1 MTTRGLTAA
10 GIAGGMM
17 ALALA
22 MPRPL
27 GEPAW
32 TPPEESPVAGEK
44 ALRPGAPSAGWR
56 RSVEAQLDARAVGL
70 SPEGRVRLAEAILE
84 ESERNWVDPLL
95 VLAMIEVE
103 SGWDLGA
110 ESRRGARGLMQ
121 MRLATF
127 HREAARS
134 GLAGKD
140 PYDPALNVR
149 AGVRYYR
156 RLLDAFGGQEKAL
169 MAYNA
174 GPARIRAYLRSGGVP
189 DRLRAYPRR
198 VRREVVRLR
207 GALGMAV
214 EPAVAARGPLKAE
227 AKTRQP

>member
-1 MTTRGLTAA
+1 MARGLKAA

-32 TPPEESPVAGEK
+32 TPPGESGTAGE
-44 ALRPGAPSAGWR
+44 AAMRFGAPQAGWR
-56 RSVEAQLDARAVGL
+56 RFVESQLDARAVGL
-70 SPEGRVRLAEAILE
+70 SREGRARLAEAILE

-121 MRLATF
+121 MRPATF
-127 HREAARS
+127 RREAARS
-134 GLAGKD
+134 GLAGMD

-156 RLLDAFGGQEKAL
+156 RLLDAFGGEEAAL

-174 GPARIRAYLRSGGVP
+174 GPGRIREYRLSGGVP
-189 DRLRAYPRR
+189 NRFRAYPRR
-198 VRREVVRLR
+198 VRNEVARLR
-207 GALGMAV
+207 RALGMAGG
-214 EPAVAARGPLKAE
+214 PAVAARDLVGTGA
-227 AKTRQP
+227 ATRRP

>member
-1 MTTRGLTAA
+1 MAA
-10 GIAGGMM
+10 GLAGGMM
-17 ALALA
+17 ALAMA
-22 MPRPL
+22 VPRPL

-32 TPPEESPVAGEK
+32 TPPEENATAGEK
-44 ALRPGAPSAGWR
+44 ALRHGAPRAGWR
-56 RSVEAQLDARAVGL
+56 RSIEAQLDARAVDLEAGAR
-70 SPEGRVRLAEAILE
+70 ERLVEAILE

-121 MRLATF
+121 MRPATF
-127 HREAARS
+127 RREAARS
-134 GLAGKD
+134 GLLGED

-156 RLLDAFGGQEKAL
+156 RLLDAFGGQEAAL

-174 GPARIRAYLRSGGVP
+174 GPARIREYLRSGAVP
-189 DRLRAYPRR
+189 KRFRTYPRR
-198 VRREVVRLR
+198 VRNEVARLR
-207 GALGMAV
+207 RGLAMAG
-214 EPAVAARGPLKAE
+214 EPAVAARGPLGAE
-227 AKTRQP
+227 AQTRRP